1 MLSQRRAVDN
11 CRKQNS
17 KCKSWLIEKR
27 KDRNK
32 MEIITIQLNNPM
44 LYDRLHTLS
53 AEYSLSAD
61 LLISLAVKRLLD
73 DVEVIRDL
81 RSGKIKLE

>member
-1 MLSQRRAVDN
+1 
-11 CRKQNS
+11 
-17 KCKSWLIEKR
+17 
-27 KDRNK
+27 
-32 MEIITIQLNNPM
+32 MEIITIQLSDPM
-44 LYDRLHTLS
+44 LYDRLHMLS

-61 LLISLAVKRLLD
+61 LLISLALKRLLD

>member
-1 MLSQRRAVDN
+1 
-11 CRKQNS
+11 
-17 KCKSWLIEKR
+17 
-27 KDRNK
+27 
-32 MEIITIQLNNPM
+32 METITIQFSNPM

-53 AEYSLSAD
+53 VEYSLSVD

-81 RSGKIKLE
+81 RSGKVKLE

>member
-1 MLSQRRAVDN
+1 MVT
-11 CRKQNS
+11 
-17 KCKSWLIEKR
+17 
-27 KDRNK
+27 
-32 MEIITIQLNNPM
+32 ITIQLKSSI

-53 AEYSLSAD
+53 VEYSLSID

-81 RSGKIKLE
+81 RSGKVKLE

>member
-1 MLSQRRAVDN
+1 
-11 CRKQNS
+11 
-17 KCKSWLIEKR
+17 
-27 KDRNK
+27 
-32 MEIITIQLNNPM
+32 METITIQLKGPI

-53 AEYSLSAD
+53 VEYSLSVD

>member
-1 MLSQRRAVDN
+1 M
-11 CRKQNS
+11 
-17 KCKSWLIEKR
+17 EK
-27 KDRNK
+27 
-32 MEIITIQLNNPM
+32 ITIQFSNPM

-53 AEYSLSAD
+53 VEYSLSAD

-81 RSGKIKLE
+81 RSGKVKLE

>member
-1 MLSQRRAVDN
+1 
-11 CRKQNS
+11 
-17 KCKSWLIEKR
+17 
-27 KDRNK
+27 
-32 MEIITIQLNNPM
+32 MEIMTIQFSDPM

>member
-1 MLSQRRAVDN
+1 MEVLARGNYR
-11 CRKQNS
+11 
-17 KCKSWLIEKR
+17 KR

-32 MEIITIQLNNPM
+32 MDIITIQLNSPM

-53 AEYSLSAD
+53 VEYNVSSD

-73 DVEVIRDL
+73 DVELVRAL
-81 RSGKIKLE
+81 RNGKIKLE